1 MDEEQLKQLRDQV
14 AIAISTGQRLVREFI
29 EENIILGIT
38 EAGKTKAVRKAM
50 SEVISCLY
58 TGAFFDAIDE
68 LRSIPAE
75 LKDGVFISDAR
86 ILTYINKIEEFCGLP
101 LSESV

>member
-1 MDEEQLKQLRDQV
+1 MDEDQIDKLRREV
-14 AIAISTGQRLVREFI
+14 AIAISTGQRIVREFI
-29 EENIILGIT
+29 EENIVLGIT

-50 SEVISCLY
+50 SEVVSCLY

-86 ILTYINKIEEFCGLP
+86 ILQYINKIEEFCGIP
-101 LSESV
+101 LSENV